1 VDVEAAQDKV
11 RQSEIEIEGL
21 ENRRKSLVDRSEVA
35 AARARL
41 QDVEVALNLAR
52 QRASLNT
59 LLAPMAGEIYGLA
72 VRPGAY
78 LNVGDTAANVGRLDR
93 LRVRVYVDEPELGRV
108 AEGQP
113 VTITWD
119 ALPGRE
125 WRGTVERKPGSIQ
138 GLGSRQVGEV
148 ICSIENPRR
157 ELIPGANVNA
167 EIRTAVVEGALVIPK
182 ETLRH
187 DAQGDYVFAL
197 NGEAVARRP
206 VKKGASSVTLIQ
218 VVEGLADGDA
228 VALPSDVLLKPGD
241 RVAAA
246 M

>member
-1 VDVEAAQDKV
+1 V

-21 ENRRKSLVDRSEVA
+21 ENRRKSLLDRTEIA

-41 QDVEVALNLAR
+41 QDAEVALNLAR
-52 QRASLNT
+52 QRAGLNT
-59 LLAPMAGEIYGLA
+59 LTAPIAGEIYGLA

-78 LNVGDTAANVGRLDR
+78 LNVGDPAANVGRLDR

-119 ALPGRE
+119 ALPGKQ
-125 WRGTVERKPGSIQ
+125 WHGTVERKPASIQ
-138 GLGSRQVGEV
+138 ALGSRQVGEV
-148 ICSIENPRR
+148 ICSIENPGR

-167 EIRTAVVEGALVIPK
+167 EIRTAVVEDAMVVPK

-197 NGEAVARRP
+197 NGDTIARRP
-206 VKKGASSVTLIQ
+206 VKKGASSVTAIQ
-218 VVEGLADGDA
+218 VVEGLAEGDA
-228 VALPSDVLLKPGD
+228 VALPSDIPLKPGD